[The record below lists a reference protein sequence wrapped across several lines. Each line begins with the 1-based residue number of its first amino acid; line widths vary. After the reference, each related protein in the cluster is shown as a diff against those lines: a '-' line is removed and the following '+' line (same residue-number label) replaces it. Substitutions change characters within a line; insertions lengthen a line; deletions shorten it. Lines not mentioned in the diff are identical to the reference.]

1 MRPGSSAA
9 LMPPHEADASRSQTS
24 WVQQQFSPPYFG
36 RWEIILR
43 VIVRNWWCLRMVR
56 GAQGV
61 TDNTLVCFS
70 LGLKAWQALR
80 RSLGVRGLP
89 LRALCKGI
97 SKANPRD
104 ACFHMQNPFFFFFF
118 LHRHLRLFNLGAKR
132 L

>member
-1 MRPGSSAA
+1 MVPQDGERSS
-9 LMPPHEADASRSQTS
+9 
-24 WVQQQFSPPYFG
+24 
-36 RWEIILR
+36 
-43 VIVRNWWCLRMVR
+43 
-56 GAQGV
+56 GV

-118 LHRHLRLFNLGAKR
+118 AQTFEAVQSRC
-132 L
+132 